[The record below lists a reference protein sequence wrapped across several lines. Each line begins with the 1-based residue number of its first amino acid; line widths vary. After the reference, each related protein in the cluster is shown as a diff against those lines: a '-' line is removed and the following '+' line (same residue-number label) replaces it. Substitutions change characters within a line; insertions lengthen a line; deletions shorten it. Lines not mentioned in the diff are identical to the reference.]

1 MPFQLSAVSEAV
13 AALWAAEAL
22 FSLLVPVLDVLL
34 QRAVTLV
41 ATRAVRAG
49 EQLRERIRSSWV
61 IKTQEESVVTT
72 LSPSLSTYYVE
83 SEGGG
88 WEERVKNTW

>member
-61 IKTQEESVVTT
+61 MKTQEESVVTT
-72 LSPSLSTYYVE
+72 YVE